1 MGLLVVRGGH
11 LTLSWRAGRW
21 EVRRGGAPVR
31 SVRHH
36 EVDEVHLFGAVTL
49 TPTARAAALSRGVP
63 LVFRD
68 AAGRYRGR
76 LESPRS
82 SAGSLPMAQAAWLAD
97 PERRLALARSVVRG
111 KIQSQRAML
120 RILGRRGPRATLT
133 AARAR
138 MDAVLSLVD
147 GAERASLLG
156 LEGEAAAAWFTA
168 FGGLV
173 RNPDF
178 VWQGRNR
185 RPPRDPLNAC
195 LSFLYTLMAS
205 RVEDAVRSTG
215 LLPGAAGLH
224 EAGPARAALAFDL
237 VEEFRAP
244 LVDRLV
250 LRLINRKQ
258 LAPEDFEDPAA
269 RRVDLSRPTTGPS
282 GAVHLGNVSS
292 H

>member
-1 MGLLVVRGGH
+1 
-11 LTLSWRAGRW
+11 
-21 EVRRGGAPVR
+21 
-31 SVRHH
+31 
-36 EVDEVHLFGAVTL
+36 
-49 TPTARAAALSRGVP
+49 
-63 LVFRD
+63 
-68 AAGRYRGR
+68 
-76 LESPRS
+76 
-82 SAGSLPMAQAAWLAD
+82 MAQAAWLAD

-156 LEGEAAAAWFTA
+156 LEGEAAAAWLTA

-269 RRVDLSRPTTGPS
+269 RRVDLSRPATGPS
-282 GAVHLGNVSS
+282 GAVHLGNVGRQVVLAAWGALLRDKVLDAEDGSRVS
-292 H
+292 VSWLFERQARRMARVFQGRYPEYRAWLPG